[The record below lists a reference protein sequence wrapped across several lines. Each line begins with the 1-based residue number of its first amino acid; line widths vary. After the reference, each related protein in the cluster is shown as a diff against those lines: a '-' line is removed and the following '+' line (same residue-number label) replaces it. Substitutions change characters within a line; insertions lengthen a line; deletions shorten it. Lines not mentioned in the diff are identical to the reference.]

1 MSNNNTYF
9 NNLHP
14 EYPGNSVSDFSIKV
28 SLYMGGI
35 DRPIMRKT
43 RGTERYIG
51 YIASSS
57 L

>member
-1 MSNNNTYF
+1 MLPRISKTF
-9 NNLHP
+9 A
-14 EYPGNSVSDFSIKV
+14 DFSIKV
-28 SLYMGGI
+28 SLNMGGI

-51 YIASSS
+51 YIASSP